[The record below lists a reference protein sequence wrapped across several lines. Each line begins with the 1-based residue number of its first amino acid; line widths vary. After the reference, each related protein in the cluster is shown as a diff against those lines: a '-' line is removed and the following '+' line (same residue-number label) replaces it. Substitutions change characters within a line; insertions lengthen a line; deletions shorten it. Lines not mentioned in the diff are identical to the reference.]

1 MIQCQYLITNL
12 LSKEYIKDYIMLAM
26 EKFILWLEEKL
37 VERGWSQSDLSRHS
51 NLSRATISNVLSG
64 KRKPGIEFLVA
75 IANSFKIPPEDVFRA
90 AELFPSTK
98 NMDRELVKILNT
110 IAPTLTDDQ
119 LQLLIAAAETMEKQ
133 NKRK

>member
-1 MIQCQYLITNL
+1 
-12 LSKEYIKDYIMLAM
+12 M
-26 EKFILWLEEKL
+26 EKFIEWLEEKMAD
-37 VERGWSQSDLSRHS
+37 RGWSQADLSRHANIS
-51 NLSRATISNVLSG
+51 KATVSNVLSG

-119 LQLLIAAAETMEKQ
+119 LQSLIAAAETMEKQ